1 MTKKGKPPAD
11 SDFDLKNYTLPD
23 KYGSWLGYR
32 VVSFDRK
39 GTKASLGLT
48 LREDHLSPAGRIH
61 GGVIS
66 GFFDFACGAA
76 VFTTMGPDDFCS
88 TVELKVNYFFPLYS
102 GDDLT
107 CEARVVFRGKRLGVT
122 HALLYRNGEKS
133 PVAMATATFNIVS
146 KGVSWRAPKQ

>member
-1 MTKKGKPPAD
+1 MTSKF
-11 SDFDLKNYTLPD
+11 SLRNYRLPD

-32 VVSFDRK
+32 VLSMNRK
-39 GTKASLGLT
+39 RGVARLGLN

-76 VFTTMGPDDFCS
+76 VFSTMKRKDFCS
-88 TVELKVNYFFPLYS
+88 TVELKVNYFSPLDV
-102 GDDLT
+102 GDKLV
-107 CEARVVFRGKRLGVT
+107 CESSAVFRGKRLCVV
-122 HALLYRNGEKS
+122 HALLFRKGQTK

-146 KGVSWRAPKQ
+146 KK